1 MVGHTHEDIDQTF
14 SCLSRY
20 LRKHDA
26 LTMSGI
32 TEIKYI
38 VFGDWHT
45 QIVYNTPSC
54 VQTIYCHFIEMEAC
68 CKAANHTVRETST
81 LKFIFDIKTWIS
93 PYLEEIHGHTTPHV
107 FLFRRNVKGK
117 ACMYTKTW
125 SHQEWEPEQGL
136 QLLKVP

>member
-1 MVGHTHEDIDQTF
+1 M
-14 SCLSRY
+14 
-20 LRKHDA
+20 
-26 LTMSGI
+26 
-32 TEIKYI
+32 
-38 VFGDWHT
+38 HT

-125 SHQEWEPEQGL
+125 SHQEWEPEQGM